1 MIFETLD
8 TDKQKKIQAY
18 LDLVIEKNK
27 ELNLTRIE
35 TREKGMLLH
44 IEDSLSC
51 IDEFTSQDGLF
62 LDIGTGGGFPGVP
75 LAIASGRTGVL
86 IDSVQ
91 KKARAVQEMI
101 DELNLS
107 NMIQV
112 RGIRSEELA
121 LEVGEKFH
129 TVIARA
135 VSSLPTVL
143 ELATPLLVSHGEFIA
158 LRGKENERNIEEGNR
173 IAEKLG
179 LEMISS
185 RHLYIGETYERNIL
199 VFKKVGKPTIK
210 LPRRNGMAQKKPLT

>member
-75 LAIASGRTGVL
+75 LAIASGRPRTL
-86 IDSVQ
+86 PS
-91 KKARAVQEMI
+91 AAVWGTRTE
-101 DELNLS
+101 
-107 NMIQV
+107 
-112 RGIRSEELA
+112 
-121 LEVGEKFH
+121 
-129 TVIARA
+129 
-135 VSSLPTVL
+135 
-143 ELATPLLVSHGEFIA
+143 
-158 LRGKENERNIEEGNR
+158 
-173 IAEKLG
+173 
-179 LEMISS
+179 
-185 RHLYIGETYERNIL
+185 
-199 VFKKVGKPTIK
+199 
-210 LPRRNGMAQKKPLT
+210 

>member
-8 TDKQKKIQAY
+8 TDKKKKIQAY

-51 IDEFTSQDGLF
+51 IDEFTSQDGPF

-91 KKARAVQEMI
+91 KKARAVQEMV

-129 TVIARA
+129 TVIAL
-135 VSSLPTVL
+135 SLI
-143 ELATPLLVSHGEFIA
+143 HI
-158 LRGKENERNIEEGNR
+158 
-173 IAEKLG
+173 
-179 LEMISS
+179 
-185 RHLYIGETYERNIL
+185 
-199 VFKKVGKPTIK
+199 
-210 LPRRNGMAQKKPLT
+210 